1 MKFTRRTISV
11 IFLFSVLLTGLN
23 GQNLTG
29 ELPQKMVINGKQYYL
44 HVIQKGEGLYRIS
57 VNYGVPMQAI
67 IEANPDIEG
76 TLKVGQILRIP
87 VSTATP
93 GTATSTSFIYHTV
106 EPGQTAYSLSRKY
119 NVSLDELYKYNP
131 GTEKGLI
138 VGAILQIPAKP
149 ELPAQG
155 VAGQAAGQGQVSRPL
170 GQAAQTL
177 PVQPQVQTT
186 PGQAAQSAQTRS
198 AAVDIMPELSQR
210 DERYIYHIVE
220 AGETMYSLSRKYN
233 ISMDQLLEYNP
244 ALRSGV
250 LVSGSEI
257 RILKSTLANNL
268 SIAEEGV
275 SNQGVVEDD
284 RYLYHTIQPGQ
295 TLYSIG
301 RMYQADLAAIKAL
314 NPGLNENDLKVGSVI
329 RVPKPKVDMS
339 LADLDQNDR
348 SLYRIHK
355 VKRKETLY
363 GISRM
368 YNVDVE
374 TIKQINPRIDF
385 QNLQTRDEIRIPT
398 DAWFARQTA
407 LSMRKD
413 EAEPVKA
420 PDVSIYDVTVGCEK
434 NYTLGYKEPIRVALM
449 LPFAAAQHQSY
460 SDSIQVSRESRASS
474 NRNKMFTEFYSGV
487 LLALD
492 TLKKQGI
499 SVELSV
505 YDIAPD
511 TNAVRRALRD
521 PSLSRQ
527 HLIIGPALAGE
538 LPLVSEFSRAHGIPL
553 VYPMSNT
560 NPQLD
565 NNPYLFH
572 INTPDYLVFDKIAE
586 DIVKQASGGK
596 LIVIRPTEKD
606 DNAGHFIQLLRQK
619 VAATEGRWNAVRMV
633 EYLPTANEMNDL
645 INLMARDSANHVI
658 VPSTKVSEVTR
669 LVPMLY
675 GVREQTKANI
685 NFYGLSDVLR
695 FQTVEPEQIHALN
708 GTFYRHFGLDYNDSH
723 TKAFISK
730 YRQWYHTEPHAIS
743 PFFQSSD
750 ATSGFS
756 RYGIWGYDVANY
768 FISAIASYGEDFELC
783 LDKFRHDQVQ
793 FNFRFERTSNWG
805 GFYNAGLYKFR
816 FRSDLKMERVALD
829 K

>member
-1 MKFTRRTISV
+1 
-11 IFLFSVLLTGLN
+11 
-23 GQNLTG
+23 
-29 ELPQKMVINGKQYYL
+29 
-44 HVIQKGEGLYRIS
+44 
-57 VNYGVPMQAI
+57 
-67 IEANPDIEG
+67 
-76 TLKVGQILRIP
+76 
-87 VSTATP
+87 
-93 GTATSTSFIYHTV
+93 
-106 EPGQTAYSLSRKY
+106 
-119 NVSLDELYKYNP
+119 
-131 GTEKGLI
+131 
-138 VGAILQIPAKP
+138 
-149 ELPAQG
+149 
-155 VAGQAAGQGQVSRPL
+155 
-170 GQAAQTL
+170 
-177 PVQPQVQTT
+177 
-186 PGQAAQSAQTRS
+186 
-198 AAVDIMPELSQR
+198 
-210 DERYIYHIVE
+210 
-220 AGETMYSLSRKYN
+220 
-233 ISMDQLLEYNP
+233 
-244 ALRSGV
+244 
-250 LVSGSEI
+250 
-257 RILKSTLANNL
+257 
-268 SIAEEGV
+268 
-275 SNQGVVEDD
+275 
-284 RYLYHTIQPGQ
+284 
-295 TLYSIG
+295 
-301 RMYQADLAAIKAL
+301 
-314 NPGLNENDLKVGSVI
+314 
-329 RVPKPKVDMS
+329 MS

-374 TIKQINPRIDF
+374 TIKQINPRMTSRTCRPGMRF
-385 QNLQTRDEIRIPT
+385 ASP

-420 PDVSIYDVTVGCEK
+420 PDMSIYDVTVGCEK

-460 SDSIQVSRESRASS
+460 SDSIQVSRESRTSS
-474 NRNKMFTEFYSGV
+474 NRGKMFTEFYSGV

-619 VAATEGRWNAVRMV
+619 VAATEAAGMQSEWLSTCQ
-633 EYLPTANEMNDL
+633 LPT
-645 INLMARDSANHVI
+645 
-658 VPSTKVSEVTR
+658 T
-669 LVPMLY
+669 
-675 GVREQTKANI
+675 
-685 NFYGLSDVLR
+685 
-695 FQTVEPEQIHALN
+695 
-708 GTFYRHFGLDYNDSH
+708 
-723 TKAFISK
+723 
-730 YRQWYHTEPHAIS
+730 
-743 PFFQSSD
+743 
-750 ATSGFS
+750 
-756 RYGIWGYDVANY
+756 
-768 FISAIASYGEDFELC
+768 
-783 LDKFRHDQVQ
+783 
-793 FNFRFERTSNWG
+793 
-805 GFYNAGLYKFR
+805 
-816 FRSDLKMERVALD
+816 
-829 K
+829 